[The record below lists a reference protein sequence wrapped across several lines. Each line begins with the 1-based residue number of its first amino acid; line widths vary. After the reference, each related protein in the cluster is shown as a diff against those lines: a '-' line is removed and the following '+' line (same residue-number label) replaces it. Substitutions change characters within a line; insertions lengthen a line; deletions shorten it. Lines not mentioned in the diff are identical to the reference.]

1 MKRLRCILTACAIV
15 AASHITLAG
24 TPNTNEV
31 LNVVLDLSD
40 GSRLIGTPVIA
51 SVPVQ
56 TAYAKMDVPLT
67 QIQSLKIGDDHE
79 TVTLNLLN
87 GDKLTGVISRESHKL
102 ETVFGNVS
110 VGIEHIRS
118 FRVTLSSGA
127 LPKQLR
133 EGLIAYYRFNGNA
146 NDASGNGRHGSPS
159 NVVLTNDAMGCA
171 DSAYYFNGV
180 NAKVDCGNLIKG
192 VTAWTVCARIRVD
205 SFTHRAY
212 MGPWGQQEF
221 VWPPGRGNT
230 YAMFTSPGKG
240 SFGGSWG
247 WTDESPIDTRID
259 HSLPL
264 GEWRL
269 ITQTYDG
276 VSVRQY
282 DNGSLINECRAHGKT
297 LGSECSFLIG
307 SVAAYPGNLCRT
319 WFHGCIDEVLV
330 YNREISAQEILE
342 LYSNMAP
349 VSVPENGFR
358 RAEVNETN
366 NGTSRK
372 P

>member
-1 MKRLRCILTACAIV
+1 MSRHTFWIGVCAAAALITAAGEETAPKEKPLRL
-15 AASHITLAG
+15 
-24 TPNTNEV
+24 EV
-31 LNVVLDLSD
+31 NLVD

-51 SVPVQ
+51 TVPVQ
-56 TAYAKMDVPLT
+56 TSYAKMDVPLT
-67 QIQSLKIGDDHE
+67 QIQALKIGDDHE
-79 TVTLNLLN
+79 TVTLNLRN
-87 GDKLTGVISRESHKL
+87 GDTLTGVISREPLKL

-118 FRVTLSSGA
+118 FRVTLSSGT

-282 DNGSLINECRAHGKT
+282 DNGSLINECRAPGKT

-349 VSVPENGFR
+349 VTVPENGFR